1 MSAEQAGELFQW
13 NGRQGG
19 ATCPILLL
27 PMAGPDMGLHVG
39 LDDQLAADV
48 TGGRLGGGGGGEE
61 AEVDT
66 LVLAQS
72 ARLHEGEAAGGARVL
87 ARTRVIFVVQFDD
100 VIVTV
105 ER

>member
-1 MSAEQAGELFQW
+1 
-13 NGRQGG
+13 
-19 ATCPILLL
+19 
-27 PMAGPDMGLHVG
+27 MAGPDMGLHVG

-48 TGGRLGGGGGGEE
+48 TGGRLGGGGGEG

-66 LVLAQS
+66 LVLAQG
-72 ARLHEGEAAGGARVL
+72 ARLHKGEAAGGARVL

>member
-1 MSAEQAGELFQW
+1 
-13 NGRQGG
+13 
-19 ATCPILLL
+19 
-27 PMAGPDMGLHVG
+27 MAGPDMGLHIG

-48 TGGRLGGGGGGEE
+48 TGGRLGGGGCWEG

-66 LVLAQS
+66 LVLAQG
-72 ARLHEGEAAGGARVL
+72 ARFHEGEAAGGARVL

>member
-1 MSAEQAGELFQW
+1 
-13 NGRQGG
+13 
-19 ATCPILLL
+19 
-27 PMAGPDMGLHVG
+27 MGLHVS

-48 TGGRLGGGGGGEE
+48 TGGRLGGGGGGEG

-72 ARLHEGEAAGGARVL
+72 ARFHESEAARGARVL
-87 ARTRVIFVVQFDD
+87 ARPRVIFVVQFDD